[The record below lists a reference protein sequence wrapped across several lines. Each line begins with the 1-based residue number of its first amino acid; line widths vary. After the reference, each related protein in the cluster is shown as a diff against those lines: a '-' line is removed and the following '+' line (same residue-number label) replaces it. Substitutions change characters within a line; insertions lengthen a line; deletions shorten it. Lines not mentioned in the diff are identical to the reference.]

1 MNTALPSFYPA
12 AGRVKQP
19 LTNWLENKHCSLAT
33 GGCQGVSTRSLTLCD
48 WGLVG
53 FYRFHKSSWNMYICN
68 CLFLT
73 ELTTKTDV
81 QTLTGKTLS
90 VTAGTASP
98 GPAPSTDTIACP
110 YVNLLLCNAQ
120 PAGERSSHRNWIYV
134 HNTLFSLLKFN
145 PNKSSSDRRFIWEK
159 YWEDFL
165 FFVLFCFLSS
175 LYLHLYSRLLQTK
188 FPPLGLQTLIHIFIH
203 LFCTCACTAT

>member
-1 MNTALPSFYPA
+1 
-12 AGRVKQP
+12 
-19 LTNWLENKHCSLAT
+19 
-33 GGCQGVSTRSLTLCD
+33 
-48 WGLVG
+48 
-53 FYRFHKSSWNMYICN
+53 MYICN

-73 ELTTKTDV
+73 ELTSKTDV

-120 PAGERSSHRNWIYV
+120 PAGKRSSHRNWIYV

-159 YWEDFL
+159 YWKDFL
-165 FFVLFCFLSS
+165 CFVFVLFIFAFIFEIYSFKWKVWHWFCSRPNFLHWGFKHWFI
-175 LYLHLYSRLLQTK
+175 YLFIYSVLVPAQ
-188 FPPLGLQTLIHIFIH
+188 PLKLAYHQN
-203 LFCTCACTAT
+203 

>member
-1 MNTALPSFYPA
+1 
-12 AGRVKQP
+12 
-19 LTNWLENKHCSLAT
+19 
-33 GGCQGVSTRSLTLCD
+33 
-48 WGLVG
+48 
-53 FYRFHKSSWNMYICN
+53 MYICN

-73 ELTTKTDV
+73 ELTSKTDV

-134 HNTLFSLLKFN
+134 HNTLFSLLKINLRLANVLFERN
-145 PNKSSSDRRFIWEK
+145 IEK
-159 YWEDFL
+159 I
-165 FFVLFCFLSS
+165 FFVLFCFCP
-175 LYLHLYSRLLQTK
+175 LYICIYIRDWTSFKWKVWHWFCSRPNFLHWGFKHWFIYLFIYSVLVPAQ
-188 FPPLGLQTLIHIFIH
+188 PLKLAYHQN
-203 LFCTCACTAT
+203 

>member
-1 MNTALPSFYPA
+1 
-12 AGRVKQP
+12 
-19 LTNWLENKHCSLAT
+19 
-33 GGCQGVSTRSLTLCD
+33 
-48 WGLVG
+48 
-53 FYRFHKSSWNMYICN
+53 MYICN

-73 ELTTKTDV
+73 ELTSKTDV

-165 FFVLFCFLSS
+165 CFVFVLFIFAFIFEIELVLNEKFDIDFAPDQISS
-175 LYLHLYSRLLQTK
+175 TGASNIDSYIYSFILYLCLHSHLN
-188 FPPLGLQTLIHIFIH
+188 
-203 LFCTCACTAT
+203 

>member
-1 MNTALPSFYPA
+1 
-12 AGRVKQP
+12 
-19 LTNWLENKHCSLAT
+19 
-33 GGCQGVSTRSLTLCD
+33 
-48 WGLVG
+48 
-53 FYRFHKSSWNMYICN
+53 MYICN

-73 ELTTKTDV
+73 ELTSKTDV

-159 YWEDFL
+159 YWKDFL
-165 FFVLFCFLSS
+165 CFVFVLFIFAFIFEIELVLNEKFDIDFAPDQISS
-175 LYLHLYSRLLQTK
+175 TGASNIDSYIYSFILYLCLHSHLN
-188 FPPLGLQTLIHIFIH
+188 
-203 LFCTCACTAT
+203 